1 MRLGIV
7 LAATGVAVVTAWAVA
22 AAQEGF
28 DSRTYHQ
35 VDPATRRTIHYFSKD
50 GSSSQQTT
58 TTTAARPAAVPGVKN
73 YYGQLFNQPQAPGSE
88 APVRTA
94 SGTADEDS
102 SLIHAR
108 FDRMGGREAAGE
120 IRPVAGQR
128 QADPFAPSGPPVP
141 AAGTTAARTQGLP
154 TQAPANEMR
163 GDAQDD
169 PFAAFKRRSPMPTA
183 PVQTMEPEVGESRTQ
198 LSSPILRTSSID
210 QTPVFEGAEKA
221 PALPTFGAPG
231 PAASSSPAM
240 TGSLAAETE
249 APSTAIPRTGPQIA
263 ETSVPATK
271 LASGSTSER
280 LIEANLGGPAAVEVK
295 WERVSE
301 ITVGKECRCELVVK
315 NSGAGAAG
323 DVAVEAFFP
332 ASVRLTNSDPKP
344 NAHDDHLT
352 WVIPTLPAGAEKRI
366 SVTLIP
372 SEQGDLQV
380 SAYVRYTEAA
390 ATTLAVRE
398 PQLKVTLT
406 GAEEV
411 PVGETV
417 SQIITI
423 SNPGSGTTDD
433 VTVEAIIPPGL
444 EHAKGARLSMP
455 IGSLAAGQSQVI
467 RLALFATG
475 GGPQPI
481 QVRATSGESLRDEA
495 AATVFVSAPTLKIVT
510 EGPSLRYVGRDALY
524 RIRVIN
530 DGGAAANNVRVSH
543 IVPDGFSFV
552 RADKGGKYE
561 AGPSQIVWYV
571 GRLEAGQSV
580 DLAAE
585 VTAKSL
591 GNFQHLVSVTSEGGA
606 KAEAAIQTAID
617 GTASLVVEVLDL
629 DDPVEVGS
637 ETAYEVRVRNEG
649 TKAATNVEVACQV
662 PTGVT
667 ALSARGPTA
676 HEGDAS
682 LLTFA
687 PITQLEPGKTA
698 LYRVIVKGTTAGKH
712 RFRVRLTS
720 DSIDEPLL
728 HEELTHYYAD

>member
-7 LAATGVAVVTAWAVA
+7 LAATGAAVVTAWAVA

-28 DSRTYHQ
+28 DGRTFRP
-35 VDPATRRTIHYFSKD
+35 VDPASRRTIHYFSKN
-50 GSSSQQTT
+50 GSSSQH
-58 TTTAARPAAVPGVKN
+58 TAAPARPNAVPGVRN
-73 YYGQLFNQPQAPGSE
+73 YYGQLFKEQQAPAQDPNS
-88 APVRTA
+88 RIHTA
-94 SGTADEDS
+94 SGAADEDS
-102 SLIHAR
+102 SLIHAKY
-108 FDRMGGREAAGE
+108 DRLRGSESASE
-120 IRPVAGQR
+120 IRPVADQR
-128 QADPFAPSGPPVP
+128 TADPFGPMGPPIP
-141 AAGTTAARTQGLP
+141 AAGTTAARSRMIEAQS
-154 TQAPANEMR
+154 QAVVSEAE
-163 GDAQDD
+163 AQDD
-169 PFAAFKRRSPMPTA
+169 PFAAFTRRPQMQSA
-183 PVQTMEPEVGESRTQ
+183 PAQTMEPEATATRDR
-198 LSSPILRTSSID
+198 LSSPILRTSSVE
-210 QTPVFEGAEKA
+210 QTPAFEAAETTPSFPAFGETKSAATSLPSMTAAPEAATASQISIPQSEPTESSIPSIQLSGAEKA
-221 PALPTFGAPG
+221 
-231 PAASSSPAM
+231 SN
-240 TGSLAAETE
+240 
-249 APSTAIPRTGPQIA
+249 
-263 ETSVPATK
+263 
-271 LASGSTSER
+271 R
-280 LIEANLGGPAAVEVK
+280 LIETNFGGPAAVEVK

-332 ASVRLTNSDPKP
+332 PSVRLTASDPKP
-344 NAHDDHLT
+344 SANDDHLT
-352 WVIPTLPAGAEKRI
+352 WVIPTLAAGAEKRI
-366 SVTLIP
+366 AVTLIP

-398 PQLKVTLT
+398 PQLEVTLS
-406 GAEEV
+406 GPEEV

-444 EHAKGARLSMP
+444 EHAKGAKLSMP
-455 IGSLAAGQSQVI
+455 IGSLSAGQSQVI

-495 AATVFVSAPTLKIVT
+495 ASTVFVSAPTLKIVT

-524 RIRVIN
+524 RIRVMN
-530 DGGAAANNVRVSH
+530 DGGAAANNVRVTH
-543 IVPDGFSFV
+543 AVPDGFSFI

-585 VTAKSL
+585 LTARNL
-591 GNFQHLVSVTSEGGA
+591 GDHQHLVTVTSEGGA
-606 KAEAAIQTAID
+606 KAQAAMQTAVD

-649 TKAATNVEVACQV
+649 TKPATNVEIACEV
-662 PTGVT
+662 PTGVA

-676 HEGDAS
+676 HQGDAN

-687 PITQLEPGKTA
+687 PIGRLDPGKTA
-698 LYRVIVKGTTAGKH
+698 LYRVIVKGSTAGKH

-720 DSIDEPLL
+720 NSIDEPLI